1 MSINSNQRAIN
12 IISAALKLNFEF
24 NEIESSFQD
33 VVNAAQEFLIEVQTD
48 IIEFECEVERCGNH
62 QQVTFPD
69 GYGYTY
75 WCEGDIVSFS
85 AHWGDPVGSKVYHSE
100 FINSIG
106 QKVRLYY
113 LVQPTHENVPSP
125 EYVYNTTTG
134 QHELFARKD
143 HE

>member
-1 MSINSNQRAIN
+1 MTISSNQRAIN

-24 NEIESSFQD
+24 NEVESSFQEVFD
-33 VVNAAQEFLIEVQTD
+33 AAHEFLLEAQTD
-48 IIEFECEVERCGNH
+48 IIEFECEVERCGNF
-62 QQVTFPD
+62 QQVVFAD
-69 GYGYTY
+69 GYGYMY
-75 WCEGDIVSFS
+75 ECQGEIVSFS

-113 LVQPTHENVPSP
+113 VVEPTHENVPSP

-134 QHELFARKD
+134 QHELFEK
-143 HE
+143 